1 MGCNKLSL
9 QRSSKGSV
17 SISPYRNG
25 LRIRWRYNSQ
35 RQVIYV
41 PPSVPDLETTAS
53 LIKSCIEQDLLSGE
67 YDENLKR
74 YKAFLEFE
82 KAALQEEK
90 VVQQKPS
97 SFNPKGLHKEESHQ
111 INIGESFDVLREF
124 YRYLAA
130 KSLSLDPDK
139 LSSYYT
145 QTMAMLKKWGEFEIE
160 DTPLKLGA
168 ETFGPKTF
176 NDRRNCLFKFFNWLV
191 KKGKIKENPLAEVA
205 TKRRQRNCE
214 QRKPFTE
221 NEIVR
226 ILDALRTD
234 KFKKRSSRFSHS
246 QYLPFVSFLLYTGVR
261 NAEAVG
267 LKVKDI
273 VFPQRNDMRTGHIRI
288 ARTLARTS
296 KGTHLGARKEKGTK
310 MDNIRLLPFNQPLVD
325 LLSPI
330 CNGRNPEE
338 YVFVNE
344 NGNPIDDRQFLK
356 RIFKPVQEQL
366 GIEKRDLYA
375 CRHTFATWAVQEGVK
390 PHEVANMMG
399 DRVETVLENYFHNNR
414 RPELLPTFS
423 FQLSN
428 KVTHM
433 ESSVSPQAV

>member
-1 MGCNKLSL
+1 MGCKQLPSP
-9 QRSSKGSV
+9 RFSKGSV

-25 LRIRWRYNSQ
+25 LRIRWRHNGQ
-35 RQVIYV
+35 RAVIYV
-41 PPSVPDLETTAS
+41 PPSVPDFATTAS
-53 LIKSCIEQDLLSGE
+53 LIKTCIEQDLSSGN
-67 YDENLKR
+67 YDETLRR
-74 YKAFLEFE
+74 YRAFLEFE
-82 KAALQEEK
+82 QAALQEEK
-90 VVQQKPS
+90 VVQQNLS
-97 SFNPKGLHKEESHQ
+97 SFNPIGFYKEEIHQ
-111 INIGESFDVLREF
+111 INTGELFDVLKEF

-130 KSLSLDPDK
+130 KSLSLDPEM

-145 QTMAMLKKWGEFEIE
+145 QTIAMLKKWGQFDIE

-191 KKGKIKENPLAEVA
+191 RKGKIKENPLAEVA
-205 TKRRQRNCE
+205 TKRRQRKCD

-221 NEIVR
+221 QEIVS

-234 KFKKRSSRFSHS
+234 KFRKPSSRYSHS
-246 QYLPFVSFLLYTGVR
+246 QYVPFVEFMLYTGVR

-273 VFPQRNDMRTGHIRI
+273 IFPKGDDLKTGHIRI
-288 ARTLARTS
+288 TRTLARTS
-296 KGTHLGARKEKGTK
+296 KGTHIGARKEKGTK
-310 MDNIRLLPFNQPLVD
+310 MDNVRLLPFNQPLLD
-325 LLSPI
+325 LLLTI
-330 CNGRNPEE
+330 CRNRNSEE
-338 YVFVNE
+338 YVFLNE
-344 NGNPIDDRQFLK
+344 NGNPIDDKQLLK
-356 RIFKPVQEQL
+356 RVFKPVQEQL

-423 FQLSN
+423 FQFSS
-428 KVTHM
+428 KVTYTDTGKN
-433 ESSVSPQAV
+433 SQPV